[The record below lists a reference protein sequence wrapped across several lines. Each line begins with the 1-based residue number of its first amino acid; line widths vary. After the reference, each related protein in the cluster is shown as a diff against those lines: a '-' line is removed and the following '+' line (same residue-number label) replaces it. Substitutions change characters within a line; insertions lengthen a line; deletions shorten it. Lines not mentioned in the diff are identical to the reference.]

1 MLVLGGCS
9 ELAPGWYCSNM
20 EWKTLQFPSKSIN
33 CFFVHKL
40 DLGFDL
46 LSYFDFAL
54 FHRGLLLTAY
64 LQLPLMFFVKREAS
78 WFSSCYRC
86 SSTDGSCV
94 VIFWSNRLNL
104 FSSERSSHNDLR
116 DVFCSQPNG
125 NPFII
130 LYLFLESV
138 ALFFEQA
145 DLYFKLFCLVQVR
158 LAILGLPKLVILS
171 LGRHSTAWPKFK
183 LTARHLYSYFRV
195 ILSALW
201 TDDWFFPWPG
211 IFLE

>member
-1 MLVLGGCS
+1 MICFPILTLLFFTEAYFSPLTCSYLWCSSSNERRVDLAHVIDVLVL
-9 ELAPGWYCSNM
+9 M
-20 EWKTLQFPSKSIN
+20 EVVLWFFEVIGLTFSLQS
-33 CFFVHKL
+33 V
-40 DLGFDL
+40 
-46 LSYFDFAL
+46 
-54 FHRGLLLTAY
+54 
-64 LQLPLMFFVKREAS
+64 
-78 WFSSCYRC
+78 
-86 SSTDGSCV
+86 V
-94 VIFWSNRLNL
+94 VIMICELVL
-104 FSSERSSHNDLR
+104 QTDL
-116 DVFCSQPNG
+116 FCSQPNG

-195 ILSALW
+195 ILSVLW